1 VKTDAERGATAR
13 PAAPAPSPNDEPSA
27 WRRFLRTVG
36 ELPGLILLA
45 LVLALLIK
53 TFFVQAF
60 YIPSESME
68 PTLEA
73 GDRVL
78 VSKIPYWFGEPERG
92 DVIVF
97 EDPNGGEDEE
107 RGLVGGIAHWLFQG
121 LGVQAPDHEDFIKR
135 VIGVPGD
142 VVFARDGGVFVN
154 GEPIDEPYLDGPT
167 REFRRTKVPA
177 DQLFVLGDNR
187 SNSLDSRFGLGFVP
201 RDAVIGEAFLIVWPL
216 PRMNTL

>member
-1 VKTDAERGATAR
+1 M
-13 PAAPAPSPNDEPSA
+13 
-27 WRRFLRTVG
+27 LRTVG

-53 TFFVQAF
+53 TFLVQAF

-78 VSKIPYWFGEPERG
+78 VSKVPYWFGEPGRG
-92 DVIVF
+92 DIIVF
-97 EDPNGGEDEE
+97 EDPNGGGDVE
-107 RGLVGGIAHWLFQG
+107 RGLVDGMAHWLFQG

-142 VVFARDGGVFVN
+142 VVFAKSGEVYVN
-154 GEPIDEPYLDGPT
+154 GNAIHEPYLDGPT
-167 REFRRTKVPA
+167 RDFRRTKVPEG
-177 DQLFVLGDNR
+177 QLFVLGDNR

-201 RDAVIGEAFLIVWPL
+201 RRSVIGQGFMIVWPVL
-216 PRMNTL
+216 RMNTI